1 MSALSM
7 TTAVT
12 AKVAIAGKSVVSKRN
27 VAAAP
32 SKRGQLVRARSFIFL
47 LAFSARCRRGAILFL
62 AALCGIF
69 SKILARGCFAGFYAN
84 GLLHGT
90 SAHLGRECVSVAKES
105 FPWSRSRA
113 RMRFSRTRLVID

>member
-32 SKRGQLVRARSFIFL
+32 SKRGQLVRARSFVSIFL
-47 LAFSARCRRGAILFL
+47 LSHFRHVLDEE
-62 AALCGIF
+62 
-69 SKILARGCFAGFYAN
+69 
-84 GLLHGT
+84 
-90 SAHLGRECVSVAKES
+90 GRS
-105 FPWSRSRA
+105 F
-113 RMRFSRTRLVID
+113 F